1 MSDDL
6 RVKVEIPIHFKTKK
20 LAAIAGAEGVFG
32 LFKLWC
38 YARTNRPKGDL
49 YGLSESDI
57 NIICDM
63 DGNRM
68 RKRIRIVCA
77 VFMRMRILRQR

>member
-1 MSDDL
+1 M
-6 RVKVEIPIHFKTKK
+6 
-20 LAAIAGAEGVFG
+20 
-32 LFKLWC
+32 
-38 YARTNRPKGDL
+38 RTNRPKGDL

-68 RKRIRIVCA
+68 PKRTRIVCA
-77 VFMRMRILRQR
+77 VFMRMRILRKDNEGYTLHDWADHQPFAF